1 MAYFV
6 AKKLHLRPNEILN
19 HWGIS
24 ELIVTYG
31 IYANEDSQKNFYEVK
46 EYNKTSKKKCNCLKC
61 MQLNSIVAKKNL
73 RGINTCKML
82 MKSIL

>member
-31 IYANEDSQKNFYEVK
+31 IYANEDSQKNFYEVQ
-46 EYNKTSKKKCNCLKC
+46 EYNKTSKKK
-61 MQLNSIVAKKNL
+61 MQLPKMYAVKFYRSKKEFK
-73 RGINTCKML
+73 GD
-82 MKSIL
+82 